1 MRKVLLSILAIAV
14 LIVTIL
20 FLKFGITIGK
30 VRIAGLDEI
39 GKQNKQ
45 LNAKITEIKK
55 DKDTYTDS
63 LTQFKE
69 DIESLSTAK
78 QKYLDLVDV
87 SSDNQ
92 IKQATQNKK
101 YTIEYLWT
109 RVGVHA
115 TDKGVSVKMDIS
127 DSSLEN
133 EEYKNLNFTCNGNY
147 LALTS
152 FISSIE
158 NDSNLNFTIDNFEM
172 TNKQCKFVV
181 KDVRIQQDQITT
193 QDTTQETAQENS
205 NVQE

>member
-1 MRKVLLSILAIAV
+1 MRKVLLSILSIAILV
-14 LIVTIL
+14 VMIL
-20 FLKFGITIGK
+20 FFKFGITIGGK
-30 VRIAGLDEI
+30 RIAGLDELCKANKELN
-39 GKQNKQ
+39 GK
-45 LNAKITEIKK
+45 ISEINN
-55 DKDTYTDS
+55 DIDTYDS
-63 LTQFKE
+63 LKTQFKG
-69 DIESLSTAK
+69 DIDELSKARD
-78 QKYLDLVDV
+78 KYKDLV
-87 SSDNQ
+87 STSTDNE
-92 IKQATQNKK
+92 IKQAVQSKK

-158 NDSNLNFTIDNFEM
+158 NDSNLNFIIDNFEM

-181 KDVRIQQDQITT
+181 KDVRIQQDQITASEENKT
-193 QDTTQETAQENS
+193 EQE
-205 NVQE
+205 

>member
-1 MRKVLLSILAIAV
+1 MRKVLLSILSIAILV
-14 LIVTIL
+14 VMIL
-20 FLKFGITIGK
+20 FFKFGITIGDK
-30 VRIAGLDEI
+30 RIAGLDELSKVNKELN
-39 GKQNKQ
+39 GKISEINKD
-45 LNAKITEIKK
+45 I
-55 DKDTYTDS
+55 DTYDS
-63 LTQFKE
+63 LRTQFKG
-69 DIESLSTAK
+69 DIEDLSKARD
-78 QKYLDLVDV
+78 KYKDLV
-87 SSDNQ
+87 STSTDNQ
-92 IKQATQNKK
+92 IKQAVQSKK

-158 NDSNLNFTIDNFEM
+158 NDSNLNFIIDNFEM

-181 KDVRIQQDQITT
+181 KDVRIQQDQIQTVS
-193 QDTTQETAQENS
+193 EENKI
-205 NVQE
+205 EEE